1 MSIRIAIG
9 QVNPRLGDLQANLA
23 LYEERIGHAAADKTQ
38 LLLFPELSLTG
49 YMLRDTV
56 PTVALTLD
64 APEIKQLMALSR
76 KLSFVAGL
84 VEESADHRFFN
95 SAVYF
100 EDGEI
105 RHVHRKVYLPTY
117 GMFDEQ
123 RYFARG
129 DRVRAFDTKF
139 GRMALLICEDLWH
152 PSTIYLAALD
162 GALAVLCP
170 SASPLRGIVDQ
181 QSQDDNARYWEMLNR
196 VYAETYS
203 LFMIYGNRCGFEDG
217 VGFWGGSEIV
227 DPFGE
232 RLAKARYYDEDF
244 IAVDASFEAVRRKR
258 TMSPL
263 LRDEDLDLTINEL
276 MRIRERPGAKIVQ
289 RFKGSKVQGRTNAE
303 EITRRK
309 KSICP
314 ANFNRSLAMT
324 QIPTN
329 TALLRQILVAFIR
342 NEVRKTGLARVVVGL
357 SGGVDSALSAM
368 LAAEALGRQNVLG
381 VLMPYK
387 SSNPDSQGPCRD
399 GRAKER
405 YRVDVG
411 RDHGADRRLFCR
423 LPRCRRA
430 PARQQDGARAH
441 DDSL

>member
-23 LYEERIGHAAADKTQ
+23 LYKERIGHAADDKAQ

-56 PTVALTLD
+56 PAVALKLD
-64 APEIKQLMALSR
+64 SPEIKQLTALSR
-76 KLSFVAGL
+76 KLAFVAGL
-84 VEESADHRFFN
+84 VEESPDHRFFN

-100 EDGEI
+100 EDGAV

-129 DRVRAFDTKF
+129 DRVRAFDSKF

-170 SASPLRGIVDQ
+170 SASPLRGIVDH
-181 QSQDDNARYWEMLNR
+181 QSPDDNARYWEMLNH

-203 LFMIYGNRCGFEDG
+203 LFMVYGNRCGFEDG

-232 RLAKARYYDEDF
+232 RLAKARYYEEDF
-244 IAVDASFEAVRRKR
+244 IAIDAGFEAVRRKR

-276 MRIRERPGAKIVQ
+276 MRIRERPGAEIV
-289 RFKGSKVQGRTNAE
+289 RKFKGSKVQ
-303 EITRRK
+303 
-309 KSICP
+309 
-314 ANFNRSLAMT
+314 
-324 QIPTN
+324 
-329 TALLRQILVAFIR
+329 
-342 NEVRKTGLARVVVGL
+342 
-357 SGGVDSALSAM
+357 
-368 LAAEALGRQNVLG
+368 
-381 VLMPYK
+381 
-387 SSNPDSQGPCRD
+387 
-399 GRAKER
+399 
-405 YRVDVG
+405 
-411 RDHGADRRLFCR
+411 DRRT
-423 LPRCRRA
+423 A
-430 PARQQDGARAH
+430 KKK
-441 DDSL
+441 